1 MLVLCIRTVIERVPD
16 SIYKTG
22 DPGCFGVISTPCL
35 QRSPAQHPSPFIRIT
50 IVRRFLTLWHGPS
63 ATRSPE
69 LATGAVLT
77 GSNVIATIHVI
88 IVKPEVDSVLVIR
101 AQKKYERWQTH

>member
-1 MLVLCIRTVIERVPD
+1 M
-16 SIYKTG
+16 
-22 DPGCFGVISTPCL
+22 
-35 QRSPAQHPSPFIRIT
+35 
-50 IVRRFLTLWHGPS
+50 RRFLSRWHGPS

-77 GSNVIATIHVI
+77 GSSAIAIIHAI
-88 IVKPEVDSVLVIR
+88 IVKPEVDNVLVLR